1 MIVGVGTDL
10 CDMRR
15 VERLMARFGDRFLDR
30 AFSPEERAYADR
42 RSGEARIGTYAK
54 RWAAKEA
61 CVKALGT
68 GFSNGVH
75 LADIHV
81 TRRSGG
87 APGLALRGRALEV
100 LLAKIP
106 SGMRPDIHLSLTDEP
121 PTAMAIVLI
130 QALPEAVG
138 MVDLTHVRT

>member
-1 MIVGVGTDL
+1 MIVGIGTDL

-15 VERLMARFGDRFLDR
+15 VERLISRFGTRFLER

-42 RSGEARIGTYAK
+42 RSGEARIGIYAK

-68 GFSNGVH
+68 GFANGVH

-81 TRRSGG
+81 TRRPGG
-87 APGLALRGRALEV
+87 APGLALRGQALDV

-106 SGMRPDIHLSLTDEP
+106 PRMIPDIHLSLTDEP
-121 PTAMAIVLI
+121 PTAMAVVLI
-130 QALPEAVG
+130 QALPESVG
-138 MVDLTHVRT
+138 AADPIHIRP